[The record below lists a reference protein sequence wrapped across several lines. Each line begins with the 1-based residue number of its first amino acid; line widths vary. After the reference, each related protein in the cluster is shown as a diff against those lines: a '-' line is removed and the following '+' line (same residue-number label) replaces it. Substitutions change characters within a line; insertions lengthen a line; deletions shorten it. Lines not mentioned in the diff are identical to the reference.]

1 MSKWEYKVIKSKL
14 GIRGAGDPR
23 RRSYGGGG
31 NIELE
36 TLEEMIND
44 LAGEGWEAVNIT
56 ASNPYQKESYIYCL
70 LRRKMEL

>member
-1 MSKWEYKVIKSKL
+1 MSEWEYRIIKSMI
-14 GIRGAGDPR
+14 GSRGGGNPQ

-31 NIELE
+31 SEIEG
-36 TLEEMIND
+36 LEEVIND
-44 LAGEGWEAVNIT
+44 LAGKGWEAVNIT